1 MKSIRKIFCS
11 LVLLLAVVI
20 AIGLASRYIIK
31 EKFFPYKYR
40 EYVDKYSSQYNL
52 DPLLVLAVIKTE
64 SKFDDDAHSHKNAV
78 GLMQITIDTGEWAAK
93 EMGYS
98 KFSKEDL
105 YNEEYNIKMGCWYL
119 RRLND
124 TFNKDMDLTIAA
136 YNAGPT
142 NVQSWLVN
150 RNYSADGKSVDYI
163 PFGET
168 KKYVDKV
175 NAYYRIYEYLYKE
188 SNGDFA
194 GNKILDLFSGF
205 LCINFMNYK
214 SYSYKTI

>member
-1 MKSIRKIFCS
+1 MRFLKKTFRTLI
-11 LVLLLAVVI
+11 LLLVVII
-20 AIGLASRYIIK
+20 AIGVSSRYIIK

-40 EYVDKYSSQYNL
+40 EYVDKYSIQYNL

-78 GLMQITIDTGEWAAK
+78 GLMQITVDTGEWAAK

-98 KFSKEDL
+98 TFSKEDL
-105 YNEEYNIKMGCWYL
+105 YDEEYNIKMGCWYL
-119 RRLND
+119 KRLSD
-124 TFNKDMDLTIAA
+124 TFNDLDLAIAA

-142 NVQSWLVN
+142 NVQSWLDN
-150 RNYSADGKSVDYI
+150 EKYSSDGRSIDYI

-175 NAYYRIYEYLYKE
+175 NTYYNIYEYLYNEKKGYFDADRIVE
-188 SNGDFA
+188 LIKSFFDVH
-194 GNKILDLFSGF
+194 F
-205 LCINFMNYK
+205 L
-214 SYSYKTI
+214 S

>member
-1 MKSIRKIFCS
+1 MRFLKKTFRTLI
-11 LVLLLAVVI
+11 LLLVVII
-20 AIGLASRYIIK
+20 AIGVSSRYIIK

-40 EYVDKYSSQYNL
+40 EYVDKYSIQYNL

-78 GLMQITIDTGEWAAK
+78 GLMQITVDTGEWAAK

-98 KFSKEDL
+98 TFSKEDL
-105 YNEEYNIKMGCWYL
+105 YDEEYNIKMGCWYL
-119 RRLND
+119 KRLSD
-124 TFNKDMDLTIAA
+124 TFNDLDLAIAA

-142 NVQSWLVN
+142 NVQSWLDN
-150 RNYSADGKSVDYI
+150 EKYSSDGRSIDYI

-175 NAYYRIYEYLYKE
+175 NTYYNIYEYLYNEEKGYFDADRIVE
-188 SNGDFA
+188 LIKSFFDVH
-194 GNKILDLFSGF
+194 F
-205 LCINFMNYK
+205 L
-214 SYSYKTI
+214 S

>member
-1 MKSIRKIFCS
+1 MKFIRKVFYS
-11 LVLLLAVVI
+11 LILLLAI
-20 AIGLASRYIIK
+20 IMAIGIGSRYVIK
-31 EKFFPYKYR
+31 EKFFPYKYQ
-40 EYVDKYSSQYNL
+40 EYVDKYSSEYNL

-78 GLMQITIDTGEWAAK
+78 GLMQITIETGEWAAK

-98 KFSKEDL
+98 TFSKEDL
-105 YNEEYNIKMGCWYL
+105 YDEEYNIKMGCWYL

-124 TFNKDMDLTIAA
+124 IFDKDKDLTIAA

-142 NVQSWLVN
+142 NVQSWLIN
-150 RNYSADGKSVDYI
+150 EKYSSDGKSIDYI

-175 NAYYRIYEYLYKE
+175 NTYYNIYQYLYR
-188 SNGDFA
+188 ND
-194 GNKILDLFSGF
+194 
-205 LCINFMNYK
+205 K
-214 SYSYKTI
+214 SYFDGNRIIDLIKSFLNVHFLN